1 MIANIKSTEG
11 VGNATIKKTIYA
23 GAETIMFSVLQE
35 SQYMYPY
42 KSAVREIVSNSIDS
56 INERNTSL
64 KILSGEVKV
73 EDIYIVKEGDEF
85 KDSSFNPAYYDAQ
98 WLSKDDN
105 VYIEYVENATES
117 RDLIRFIDNGVG
129 LGGSRLINFFSLGY
143 SSKRLSKS
151 QVGGFGLGAK
161 SLLATGVDFYTV
173 TSYYNGK
180 MFSFNIYK
188 DHVVPVIDKFNE
200 DGTKNPTT
208 SLNSGIPGDPDVEVY
223 YRKTDHLNGVIAE
236 AEVKRHRKQEYI
248 NGIKNQLGFISN
260 IVFTM
265 KDGTYSNIVNIAN
278 KVLYEDEAV
287 VVGERDYYAVPQIL
301 LTPGKGS
308 RVRINYGPVNWDEL
322 EMKRYSG
329 NVCFVMDINNV
340 DVTPSRESVIWSQK
354 TRQAITDMFLAAQE
368 TVAKLVETKVKAA
381 TNLIEHYYLFRSFKA
396 NASSDGVS
404 ELYKIV
410 DLAEIESSYK
420 GFTMAKAAKSLES
433 AGIEKDFV
441 FTSTPKTGYND
452 RVQDTIYNSNIS
464 KDYIAELSTQ
474 ASSGISVVVS
484 NTRYKNLARYI
495 NSIHSSNYSDK
506 VRLVFIKPAIYEGA
520 MAILEDFTIDQAIAK
535 AFKKKE
541 YDQVLLFEVMRYVH
555 RYPSLLLMEEDIDKS
570 KMANMEKIEE
580 EAYNNNRYISPA
592 ERAKL
597 EGKVIGNYH
606 SGAKSTYRKY
616 FNESLMELED
626 NPIIYI
632 TNDDFAEG
640 LFRNSPYGGGENFNI
655 IGFSRENFKRF
666 YKLDNVTVLSDA
678 LYTIEFGV
686 LSFTKLGMSLLD
698 DITKRKVRVNF
709 TLQKENLSLRSSP
722 YNFLDGCFATTDI
735 EQSNH
740 RGDVH
745 SYVKKYERRQ
755 SEYLDKKE
763 DNYRKMF

>member
-64 KILSGEVKV
+64 KILSGEIKV
-73 EDIYIVKEGDEF
+73 EDVYIVKEGDEF
-85 KDSSFNPAYYDAQ
+85 KDSSFNKDYYDPQ

-105 VYIEYVENATES
+105 VYIEYIENATES
-117 RDLIRFIDNGVG
+117 RDMIRFIDHGVG
-129 LGGSRLINFFSLGY
+129 LGSSRLINFFSLGY

-173 TSYYNGK
+173 TSNYNGK

-188 DHVVPVIDKFNE
+188 DHVVPVITKFNE
-200 DGTKNPTT
+200 DGSINPTT
-208 SLNSGIPGDPDVEVY
+208 LLNSGIEGDEDVEVY
-223 YRKTDHLNGVIAE
+223 YKVTDEMNGVIAE
-236 AEVKRHRKQEYI
+236 AEVKRHRKQDYI

-265 KDGTYSNIVNIAN
+265 KDGSYSNQVNIAN

-329 NVCFVMDINNV
+329 NVCFVMDINKV

-354 TRQAITDMFLAAQE
+354 TREAITDMFLAAQE
-368 TVAKLVETKVKAA
+368 TVSKIVEKKVKSA
-381 TNLIEHYYLFRSFKA
+381 TNLVEHYHLFRSFKA

-410 DLAEIESSYK
+410 DLAEIESSFR
-420 GFTMAKAAKSLES
+420 GFTMAKAAKSLEN

-441 FTSTPKTGYND
+441 FTSTPKTRYDD

-464 KDYIAELSTQ
+464 KEYISELST
-474 ASSGISVVVS
+474 SSNAIIGVVVA
-484 NTRYKNLARYI
+484 NTRYKNLARYV
-495 NSIHSSNYSDK
+495 NSVVGIGYDDK
-506 VRLVFIKPAIYEGA
+506 VRIIFMKPAIYDE
-520 MAILEDFTIDQAIAK
+520 AIKKLENSTINKEVDK

-541 YDQVLLFEVMRYVH
+541 YDQVLLYETLRYANNN
-555 RYPSLLLMEEDIDKS
+555 PSRLLLEADIDKT
-570 KMANMEKIEE
+570 KMANMEKEE
-580 EAYNNNRYISPA
+580 EEQYRQSRYMTEA

-606 SGAKSTYRKY
+606 TSAKSTYRKY
-616 FNESLMELED
+616 YNESILENES
-626 NPIIYI
+626 NPIIYVV
-632 TNDDFAEG
+632 NDSFAEG
-640 LFRNSPYGGGENFNI
+640 LFRDAPYDGGNDFNL
-655 IGFSRENFKRF
+655 IGFSADNFKRF
-666 YKLDNVTVLSDA
+666 YKLDNVTVLGDA
-678 LYTIEFGV
+678 LYTIEFGI
-686 LSFTKLGMSLLD
+686 LIFTPLGLSLLGHD
-698 DITKRKVRVNF
+698 MKTKIKYNYTF
-709 TLQKENLSLRSSP
+709 QKEKLDVSNTP
-722 YNFLDGCFATTDI
+722 YRFLNNCFATTAI
-735 EQSNH
+735 EQSRH
-740 RGDVH
+740 RQEVH
-745 SYVKKYERRQ
+745 EHTKKYKRRQ
-755 SEYLDKKE
+755 SEYLDKNE
-763 DNYRKMF
+763 DNK

>member
-73 EDIYIVKEGDEF
+73 EDVYIVKEGDEF
-85 KDSSFNPAYYDAQ
+85 KDSSFNADYYDPQ

-105 VYIEYVENATES
+105 VYIEYIENATES
-117 RDLIRFIDNGVG
+117 RDMIRFIDNGVG

-161 SLLATGVDFYTV
+161 SLLATGVDYYTV
-173 TSYYNGK
+173 TSYYNG
-180 MFSFNIYK
+180 MEFSFNIYK

-208 SLNSGIPGDPDVEVY
+208 LLNSGIPGDADVEVY
-223 YRKTDHLNGVIAE
+223 YKVTSHLNGVTAE
-236 AEVKRHRKQEYI
+236 AEVKRHRKQDYI

-265 KDGTYSNIVNIAN
+265 KDGTYSNVVNIAN

-329 NVCFVMDINNV
+329 NVCFVMDINHV

-354 TRQAITDMFLAAQE
+354 TRKAITDMFLAAQE
-368 TVAKLVETKVKAA
+368 TVSKLVESKVKAA
-381 TNLIEHYYLFRSFKA
+381 TNLVEHYYLFRSFKA

-464 KDYIAELSTQ
+464 KEYIAELSTQ
-474 ASSGISVVVS
+474 SGSGISVVIA
-484 NTRYKNLARYI
+484 NTRYKNLARYV
-495 NSIHSSNYSDK
+495 NSIHSSNYGDK
-506 VRLVFIKPAIYEGA
+506 VRLIFIKPAIYEDA
-520 MAILEDFTIDQAIAK
+520 LKVLEDNSIEQAVSK

-541 YDQVLLFEVMRYVH
+541 YDQVLLYEVMRYTK
-555 RYPSLLLMEEDIDKS
+555 RYPSLLLLEEDIDKT
-570 KMANMEKIEE
+570 KMSNMEKEE
-580 EAYNNNRYISPA
+580 EEKYAQSRYMSPA

-597 EGKVIGNYH
+597 EGKVIGNFH

-616 FNESLMELED
+616 YNEDILEQED

-640 LFRNSPYGGGENFNI
+640 LFREAPYGGGEKFNM

-666 YKLDNVTVLSDA
+666 YKLENVTVLSDA

-686 LSFTKLGMSLLD
+686 LEFTKLGMSLLGD
-698 DITKRKVRVNF
+698 SVKRKVRANF
-709 TLQKENLSLRSSP
+709 TYQKDNLDFKNSP
-722 YNFLDGCFATTDI
+722 YRFLDGCFATTAI

-740 RGDVH
+740 KSDVREH
-745 SYVKKYERRQ
+745 VKKYKRRQ

-763 DNYRKMF
+763 